1 MISCVMNALLD
12 HVMVVR
18 LSMGVQGSAIASFAV
33 QLESTMG
40 SKAGSAVVCI
50 LCALLLLMQAIVVN
64 SLSEKPELYSRGK
77 S

>member
-1 MISCVMNALLD
+1 MNALLD

-64 SLSEKPELYSRGK
+64 SLLEKPELYSRGK